1 MLFYSIIEHMKSFLM
16 NTYNRKKVSFV
27 KGDGVYLWDDQNNK
41 YLDALCGLAV
51 TSLGH
56 SHPDVSTTIHK
67 QSQTLIHTSNAF
79 IIKQQEILGER
90 LCKLTGL
97 DNAFFCNSGAEAVE
111 AAIKIA
117 RKYGNDQHIET
128 PKIIVM
134 ENSFHGRT
142 LAALS
147 ATGGEKAHKGFYPLI
162 DGLLRVPYN
171 NIQEIEKLAKQNNDI
186 VAILL
191 EPIQGEGGI
200 KIPDDDYLPSLRSL
214 CDANNWLLM
223 VDEVQSGFCRTGKWF
238 GYQHSKIIPDVV
250 TVAKALGNGIP
261 IGACLTNKKSSTVLT
276 PGSHGS
282 TFGGNFLS
290 TSVAIQVLDIMREKN
305 LSKNARLMGL
315 YIEKELKEKLA
326 KYSIVKDIR
335 CRGLM
340 IGIELKVKCLE
351 LVEEALK
358 NRLVINVTKENTI
371 RMLPPLI
378 INKSEVDIIV
388 NVICKIIS
396 EIKYE

>member
-1 MLFYSIIEHMKSFLM
+1 MKSFLM

-200 KIPDDDYLPSLRSL
+200 KIPDDDYLPKLRSL

>member
-1 MLFYSIIEHMKSFLM
+1 MKSFLM

-200 KIPDDDYLPSLRSL
+200 KIPDDDYLSKLRSL

-326 KYSIVKDIR
+326 NYSIVKDVR

-378 INKSEVDIIV
+378 INKLEVDIIV
-388 NVICKIIS
+388 NVICKIIG

>member
-1 MLFYSIIEHMKSFLM
+1 MKSFLM

-171 NIQEIEKLAKQNNDI
+171 SIQEIEKLAKQNNDI

-200 KIPDDDYLPSLRSL
+200 KIPDDDYLSKLRSL

-326 KYSIVKDIR
+326 NYSIVKDIR

-378 INKSEVDIIV
+378 INKSEVDLSLIHI
-388 NVICKIIS
+388 
-396 EIKYE
+396 

>member
-1 MLFYSIIEHMKSFLM
+1 MDIMKNYLM
-16 NTYNRKKVSFV
+16 NTYNRKNISFV
-27 KGDGVYLWDDQNNK
+27 KGKGVYLWDTDNNK

-56 SHPDVSTTIHK
+56 SDPDISYVISK
-67 QSQTLIHTSNAF
+67 QSETLIHTSNAF
-79 IIKQQEILGER
+79 MIQQQEQLGEK
-90 LCKLTGL
+90 LCKLSGMQS
-97 DNAFFCNSGAEAVE
+97 AFFCNSGAEAVE
-111 AAIKIA
+111 ASIKIA
-117 RKYGNDQHIET
+117 RKYGNDKKINN

-142 LAALS
+142 MAALS
-147 ATGGEKAHKGFYPLI
+147 ATGGGKAHKGFHPLL

-171 NIQEIEKLAKQNNDI
+171 DVDAIKILSKKHKDI

-200 KIPDDDYLPSLRSL
+200 IIPDRSYLKELRII
-214 CDANNWLLM
+214 CDKFKWLLM
-223 VDEVQSGFCRTGKWF
+223 IDEVQSGFCRTGKWF
-238 GYQHSKIIPDVV
+238 GFQHSSIIPDVIS
-250 TVAKALGNGIP
+250 VAKALGNGVP
-261 IGACLTNKKSSTVLT
+261 IGACLASNDAAKVLV

-290 TSVAIQVLDIMREKN
+290 TSVGLEVLNIMKKKS
-305 LSKNARLMGL
+305 LCKNARDMGVYL
-315 YIEKELKEKLA
+315 ESELNKKLA
-326 KYSIVKDIR
+326 HLDIIKEIR
-335 CRGLM
+335 CIGLM
-340 IGIELKVKCLE
+340 IGIELKVNCMHLAQNALE
-351 LVEEALK
+351 

-378 INKSEVDIIV
+378 LNKEQADVIV
-388 NVICKIIS
+388 TTLEKIIG

>member
-1 MLFYSIIEHMKSFLM
+1 MKSFLM

-200 KIPDDDYLPSLRSL
+200 KIPDDDYLPNLRSL

>member
-1 MLFYSIIEHMKSFLM
+1 MKSFLM

-200 KIPDDDYLPSLRSL
+200 KIPDDDYLSKLRSL

-326 KYSIVKDIR
+326 NYSIVKDIR

-358 NRLVINVTKENTI
+358 NRLVINVTKGNTI

-378 INKSEVDIIV
+378 INKLEVDIIV
-388 NVICKIIS
+388 NVICKIIG
-396 EIKYE
+396 EIEYE

>member
-1 MLFYSIIEHMKSFLM
+1 MKSFLM
-16 NTYNRKKVSFV
+16 NTYNRKSVSFV
-27 KGDGVYLWDDQNNK
+27 KGDGVYLWDDKGNR

-56 SHPDVSTTIHK
+56 SNPHVSEAVHD
-67 QSQTLIHTSNAF
+67 QSKTLIHTSNAF
-79 IIKQQEILGER
+79 IIDQQEKLGKR
-90 LCKLTGL
+90 LCQLSGLT
-97 DNAFFCNSGAEAVE
+97 NAFFCNSGAEAVE

-117 RKYGNDQHIET
+117 RKYGNDRDIEN

-162 DGLLRVPYN
+162 DGLIRVPYN
-171 NIQEIEKLAKQNNDI
+171 NIDEVEKLTKNNNDI

-200 KIPDDDYLPSLRSL
+200 KIPDNNYLSRLRSI
-214 CDANNWLLM
+214 CDDQKWLLM

-238 GYQHSKIIPDVV
+238 GYQHSGIIPDVV
-250 TVAKALGNGIP
+250 TVAKALGNGVP
-261 IGACLTNKKSSTVLT
+261 IWACLTNEMSSTILT

-290 TSVAIQVLDIMREKN
+290 TTVGLKVLDIMKEQH
-305 LSKNARLMGL
+305 LCENARFMGL
-315 YIEKELKEKLA
+315 YIEQELKNKLMG
-326 KYSIVKDIR
+326 YSVVKDIR
-335 CRGLM
+335 CKGLM
-340 IGIELKVKCLE
+340 IGIELNIKCLN

-358 NRLVINVTKENTI
+358 NKLVINVTKENTI

-378 INKSEVDIIV
+378 IGKVEIDIIV
-388 NVICKIIS
+388 DVLYKIIG
-396 EIKYE
+396 EIKYG

>member
-1 MLFYSIIEHMKSFLM
+1 MKSFLM
-16 NTYNRKKVSFV
+16 NTYNRKKISFV
-27 KGDGVYLWDDQNNK
+27 KGDGVYLWDDQDNK

-56 SHPDVSTTIHK
+56 SHPDISAKIK
-67 QSQTLIHTSNAF
+67 EQSQTLIHTSNAF
-79 IIKQQEILGER
+79 IIKQQEKLGER
-90 LCKLTGL
+90 LCKLSGL
-97 DNAFFCNSGAEAVE
+97 ANSFFCNSGAEAVE

-117 RKYGNDQHIET
+117 RKYGNDQHIEN

-147 ATGGEKAHKGFYPLI
+147 ATGGDKAHKGFYPLI
-162 DGLLRVPYN
+162 AGLLRVPYN
-171 NIQEIEKLAKQNNDI
+171 NIQEIEKISKQNNDI
-186 VAILL
+186 VAVLL

-200 KIPDDDYLPSLRSL
+200 KIPDDDYLPKLRSM
-214 CDANNWLLM
+214 CDANSWLLM
-223 VDEVQSGFCRTGKWF
+223 IDEVQSGFCRTGKWF
-238 GYQHSKIIPDVV
+238 GYQHSEIIPDVV

-261 IGACLTNKKSSTVLT
+261 VGACLTNKKSSTVLT

-388 NVICKIIS
+388 NVICKIIG

>member
-1 MLFYSIIEHMKSFLM
+1 MKSFLM

-56 SHPDVSTTIHK
+56 SHPDVSSTIHK

-97 DNAFFCNSGAEAVE
+97 ANAFFCNSGAEAVE

-117 RKYGNDQHIET
+117 RKYGNDQHIDT

-171 NIQEIEKLAKQNNDI
+171 NIQEVEKLAQQNNDI

-200 KIPDDDYLPSLRSL
+200 KIPDDDYLPKLRSL

-223 VDEVQSGFCRTGKWF
+223 IDEVQSGFCRTGKWF
-238 GYQHSKIIPDVV
+238 GYQHSEIIPDVV

-261 IGACLTNKKSSTVLT
+261 IGACLTNKKASTVLT

-282 TFGGNFLS
+282 TFGGNFIS

-315 YIEKELKEKLA
+315 YIEKELKENLA

-378 INKSEVDIIV
+378 IKKSEADIIV

>member
-1 MLFYSIIEHMKSFLM
+1 MFFYSIIYHMKSFLM

-56 SHPDVSTTIHK
+56 SHPDVSSTIHK

-97 DNAFFCNSGAEAVE
+97 ANAFFCNSGAEAVE

-171 NIQEIEKLAKQNNDI
+171 NIQEVEKLAQQNNDI

-200 KIPDDDYLPSLRSL
+200 KIPDDDYLPKLRSL

-223 VDEVQSGFCRTGKWF
+223 IDEVQSGFCRTGKWF
-238 GYQHSKIIPDVV
+238 GYQHSEIIPDVV

-261 IGACLTNKKSSTVLT
+261 IGACLTNKKASTVLT

-282 TFGGNFLS
+282 TFGGNFIS

-315 YIEKELKEKLA
+315 YIEKELKENLA

>member
-1 MLFYSIIEHMKSFLM
+1 MFFYSIIEHMKSFLM

-186 VAILL
+186 VAVLL

-200 KIPDDDYLPSLRSL
+200 KIPDDDYLSKLRSL

>member
-1 MLFYSIIEHMKSFLM
+1 MKSFLM

-56 SHPDVSTTIHK
+56 SHPDVSSTIHK

-97 DNAFFCNSGAEAVE
+97 ANAFFCNSGAEAVE

-200 KIPDDDYLPSLRSL
+200 KIPDDDYLSKLRSL
-214 CDANNWLLM
+214 CDVNNWLLM

>member
-1 MLFYSIIEHMKSFLM
+1 MKSFLM

-200 KIPDDDYLPSLRSL
+200 KIPDDDYLPKLRSL

-223 VDEVQSGFCRTGKWF
+223 IDEVQSGFCRTGKWF
-238 GYQHSKIIPDVV
+238 GYQHSEIIPDVV

-261 IGACLTNKKSSTVLT
+261 IGACLTNKKASTVLT

-282 TFGGNFLS
+282 TFGGNFIS

-315 YIEKELKEKLA
+315 YIEKELKENLA

-378 INKSEVDIIV
+378 IKKSEADIIV

>member
-1 MLFYSIIEHMKSFLM
+1 MKSFLM

-56 SHPDVSTTIHK
+56 SHPDVSSTIHK

-90 LCKLTGL
+90 LCKLSGL
-97 DNAFFCNSGAEAVE
+97 ANAFFCNSGAEAVE

-117 RKYGNDQHIET
+117 RKYGNDQHIDT

-171 NIQEIEKLAKQNNDI
+171 NIQEVEKVAQQNNDI

-200 KIPDDDYLPSLRSL
+200 KIPDDDYLPKLRSL

-223 VDEVQSGFCRTGKWF
+223 IDEVQSGFCRTGKWF
-238 GYQHSKIIPDVV
+238 GYQHSEIIPDVV

-261 IGACLTNKKSSTVLT
+261 IGACLTNKKASTVLT

-282 TFGGNFLS
+282 TFGGNFIS

-315 YIEKELKEKLA
+315 YIEKELKENLA

-378 INKSEVDIIV
+378 IKKSEADIIV